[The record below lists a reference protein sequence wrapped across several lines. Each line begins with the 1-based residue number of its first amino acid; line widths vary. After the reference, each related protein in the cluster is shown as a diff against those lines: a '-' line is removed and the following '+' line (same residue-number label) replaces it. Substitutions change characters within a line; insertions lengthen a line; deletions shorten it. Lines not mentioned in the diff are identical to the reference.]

1 VLWYLDGGELE
12 SMLWYLWYWEGVLVT
27 FNIFYKQICKLL
39 IYESSIFTLIGSRS
53 YESTIL

>member
-1 VLWYLDGGELE
+1 MLWYLEGGELE
-12 SMLWYLWYWEGVLVT
+12 SMLWYWEGVLVT